1 MQGSSTVVT
10 HGMPQMWTTGVAV
23 AASLVLG
30 GLGIAAADDAERY
43 EVRAS
48 VVDDRKA
55 VYATVETRDVVAA
68 RARIGGTVAALTVDE
83 GAAVTAGQQVA
94 VVEDPKLALN
104 REAVEERL
112 KSLDSQLLLARST
125 LQRSRQLFASGNLPK
140 ARLDEAE
147 TNVTVLEREIAAL
160 TAERQ
165 VIEERQGEG
174 AVLAPVAGR
183 VIRVPV
189 TAGTVIL
196 PGETV
201 ADIAARGFI
210 LRLQLPERHARF
222 LKVGDAVVVGGRDQ
236 ATPGEDAAAATL
248 TGRVSQVYPELQQGR
263 VVADV
268 DAPDLGDYFVGERI
282 RVYVST
288 GRRQSLV
295 VPADFLSQRYG
306 LTFVTLAAGRDVVV
320 QPGQTVGD
328 GVEILAGLEEGDV
341 LVRPRPTP

>member
-1 MQGSSTVVT
+1 VSDRTLQA
-10 HGMPQMWTTGVAV
+10 WTTIVAV
-23 AASLVLG
+23 AVVLG
-30 GLGIAAADDAERY
+30 WFGGAAADEPRRLQ
-43 EVRAS
+43 VRWT
-48 VVDDRKA
+48 VVEDRKA

-83 GAAVTAGQQVA
+83 GTAVTAGQRLA
-94 VVEDPKLALN
+94 VVEDAKLALN

-112 KSLDSQLLLARST
+112 KSLESQQRLAETT
-125 LQRSRQLFASGNLPK
+125 LQRSRQLFAGGNLPK

-147 TNVTVLEREIAAL
+147 TNLTVLGREIAAL

-189 TAGTVIL
+189 TTGTVIL

-222 LKVGDAVVVGGRDQ
+222 LGVGDAVVVGAPDQ
-236 ATPGEDAAAATL
+236 AGPAAAAGSAPTI
-248 TGRVSQVYPELQQGR
+248 GRVSQVYPELQQGR

-268 DAPDLGDYFVGERI
+268 EVPDLGDFFIGERV
-282 RVYVST
+282 RVYVAT
-288 GRRQSLV
+288 GRRRTLV
-295 VPADFLSQRYG
+295 VPAEFLSQRYG

-328 GVEILAGLEEGDV
+328 GIEILSGLEEGDV